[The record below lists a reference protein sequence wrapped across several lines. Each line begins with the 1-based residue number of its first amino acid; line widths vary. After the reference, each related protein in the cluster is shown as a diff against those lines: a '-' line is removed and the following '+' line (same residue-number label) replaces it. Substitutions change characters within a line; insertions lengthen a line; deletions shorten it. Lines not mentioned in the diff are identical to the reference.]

1 MSSQFIFTL
10 NLDLSLIPD
19 ENVANYLSNVVDSL
33 KSVLRDGDLRDT
45 VEKFELE
52 KLIEVFLIRAGYL
65 IMSFSL
71 DDFIEMVRCY
81 TRIEELLYKLAINRE
96 TVRRTRNVLKNVIDV
111 VLKKY
116 AKEYMIYTITKM
128 TEIHY

>member
-1 MSSQFIFTL
+1 
-10 NLDLSLIPD
+10 
-19 ENVANYLSNVVDSL
+19 L
-33 KSVLRDGDLRDT
+33 KSALRDGDLRDT

-65 IMSFSL
+65 MMSFSL

-128 TEIHY
+128 MEIHY